1 MTLVFLL
8 SLIARTMYAHNGQPL
23 APHDLSGALSFDPG
37 VVIGLVLT
45 VSLYAGGVSRLWRSA
60 GGRRGIRVREAAAFG
75 AGWLALVA
83 ALVSPLHHL
92 GGVLFMAHM
101 VQHELLMVVA
111 APLLILGRP
120 LVAFLWAVPVSWRH
134 RLGDWSAGT
143 SVRATWDAVSRP
155 AGAWTLHALA
165 IWVWHVPRLYQ
176 ATLASEL
183 IHGLQHLSFLGTALL
198 FWWALLQR
206 HDGRVGRPAAVVY
219 LFTTAVHTTLLGA
232 LLTFSSRVWYPIY
245 AAHTASWGLTPLEDQ
260 QLAGV
265 IMWVPAG
272 LAYLAAALV
281 VAASWLKQGRSG
293 IPVRYR
299 LDAGTLMILLA
310 ALSLAGCRRSS
321 ALAAEEAARITG
333 GDPARGSIAVRH
345 YGCGACH
352 TIPGI
357 EGARGTVGPTLAGI
371 SGRSYIAGVLVNSPA
386 NLVRWI
392 RHPQQV
398 DSLTAMPEMGVSEAD
413 ARDIAS
419 YLYTIR

>member
-1 MTLVFLL
+1 M
-8 SLIARTMYAHNGQPL
+8 
-23 APHDLSGALSFDPG
+23 
-37 VVIGLVLT
+37 
-45 VSLYAGGVSRLWRSA
+45 
-60 GGRRGIRVREAAAFG
+60 
-75 AGWLALVA
+75 VA
-83 ALVSPLHHL
+83 
-92 GGVLFMAHM
+92 
-101 VQHELLMVVA
+101 A
-111 APLLILGRP
+111 APLLVLGKPIVPILWSLP
-120 LVAFLWAVPVSWRH
+120 LSWRRAAGIVAGQPWVERPWD
-134 RLGDWSAGT
+134 RLT
-143 SVRATWDAVSRP
+143 QPAV
-155 AGAWTLHALA
+155 AWTLHAIA
-165 IWVWHVPRLYQ
+165 IWAWHVPGLFQ
-176 ATLASEL
+176 ATLESEL
-183 IHGLQHLSFLGTALL
+183 VHGAQHLSFLGSALL
-198 FWWALLQR
+198 FWWSLLR
-206 HDGRVGRPAAVVY
+206 VREGRLGRPAAVLY
-219 LFTTAVHTTLLGA
+219 LFTTAVHTSLLGA

-245 AAHTASWGLTPLEDQ
+245 AAHTANWGLTPLEDQ

-272 LAYLAAALV
+272 LAYLAAALI
-281 VAASWLKQGRSG
+281 VAASWLKEGRSG
-293 IPVRYR
+293 IPARYR
-299 LDAGTLMILLA
+299 LGAGTLAIALA

-333 GDPARGSIAVRH
+333 GDPARGSVAIRH